1 MKTFMS
7 RIKEL
12 KHIETPHTPKKC
24 PRGHLHISWSL
35 GDKEVFC
42 WDCNKKYPISECLDT
57 RLAENS
63 GHSASP

>member
-1 MKTFMS
+1 MRTFMS

-24 PRGHLHISWSL
+24 PRGHLHISWCL
-35 GDKEVFC
+35 GEEQVFC
-42 WDCNKKYPISECLDT
+42 WDCDKKYPVWECRDS

-63 GHSASP
+63 DHSASS